1 MKALF
6 NTIRNIWKI
15 EDLRTRI
22 LTTLGF
28 VLIYRLGSFVTLP
41 GIDPTQLQL
50 LENQTS
56 DGLLGLLNLFTGGAF
71 SQASIMALGIMPYIS
86 ASIVIQLLGVAVPYI
101 QKLQREGESGR
112 TKINQITRYLTI
124 LITGVQGPGY
134 IANLQATLPDTAFLL
149 SPATFW
155 TSSIIILVT
164 GTLFAMWLG
173 EKITDRG
180 IGNGISLLI
189 MIGIIAALPQAFAFE
204 FVTKVNSSG
213 GGLVM
218 LVMELVVILAVIL
231 LSILLVQGTRRIPVN
246 YAKTVI
252 RNRQYGGVRQYI
264 PLKINAAGV
273 MPIIFAQAIM
283 FIPITFA
290 GFSSSTAASGFVQE
304 FSDFGGFWYNFV
316 FAILVI
322 VFTYFYTAITINTS
336 QMAADMKRNN
346 AFITERGG
354 IRQGKET
361 AKYLDAVMSRIV
373 LPGSFFLAFVAI
385 LPAFAM
391 QAGVN
396 PQFAQ
401 FYGGTSLLIMVG
413 VVLDT
418 IQQIN
423 AHLINRHYDGLMK
436 KGRRTRSGM

>member
-1 MKALF
+1 MKTLF
-6 NTIRNIWKI
+6 NTIHNIWKI

-41 GIDPTQLQL
+41 GIDPTQLQAL
-50 LENQTS
+50 QNQTS

-112 TKINQITRYLTI
+112 TKISQLTRYLTI

-134 IANLQATLPDTAFLL
+134 IANLQATLPETAFLL

-204 FVTKVNSSG
+204 FVTKINSSG

-218 LVMELVVILAVIL
+218 LVIELIVILAVIL

-252 RNRQYGGVRQYI
+252 RNKQYGGVRQYI

-322 VFTYFYTAITINTS
+322 VFTYFYTAITINTA
-336 QMAADMKRNN
+336 QMATDMKRNN

-354 IRQGKET
+354 IRQGKDT

-373 LPGSFFLAFVAI
+373 LPGSCFLAFVAI

-391 QAGVN
+391 RAGVN

-418 IQQIN
+418 VQQIN

-436 KGRRTRSGM
+436 KGRRTRSGI

>member
-1 MKALF
+1 MKGLLS
-6 NTIRNIWKI
+6 TLRNIWKI
-15 EDLRTRI
+15 EDLRLRI

-41 GIDPTQLQL
+41 GIDPNQLQL
-50 LENQTS
+50 LESQTS

-112 TKINQITRYLTI
+112 NKINQLTRYLTI

-134 IANLQATLPDTAFLL
+134 IANLQATLPETAFLL
-149 SPATFW
+149 SPSTFW

-204 FVTKVNSSG
+204 FVTKINSSG

-218 LVMELVVILAVIL
+218 LVIELVLILAVIL
-231 LSILLVQGTRRIPVN
+231 LCILLVQGTRRIPIA
-246 YAKTVI
+246 YPKQMMGQRFA
-252 RNRQYGGVRQYI
+252 GARQYI

-290 GFSSSTAASGFVQE
+290 GFSTSTAASGFVQE
-304 FSDFGGFWYNFV
+304 FSDFSGFWYNFV

-322 VFTYFYTAITINTS
+322 VFTYFYTAITVNPD
-336 QMAADMKRNN
+336 QMAADMKRSGATIYNLK
-346 AFITERGG
+346 
-354 IRQGKET
+354 QGKPT
-361 AKYLDAVMSRIV
+361 AKFLNETMTRIV

-391 QAGVN
+391 RAGVN

-418 IQQIN
+418 VQQIN
-423 AHLINRHYDGLMK
+423 AHLLNRHYDGLMK

>member
-1 MKALF
+1 MKTLF

-15 EDLRTRI
+15 EDLRIRI

-41 GIDPTQLQL
+41 GVDPTQLQL

-134 IANLQATLPDTAFLL
+134 IANLQATLPETAFLL

-336 QMAADMKRNN
+336 QMATDMKRNN